1 MARSQHNV
9 WWENMDSDLASDLDS
24 SNSFKEDIKTIYSIV
39 HNICTYIR
47 EPSSELTEP
56 SSELTERSNKLTEP
70 SNKLT
75 EPSSELTE
83 PSNKPS
89 NKPRSEQTDEQKCLQ
104 KLRRISKDLRYD
116 PPRRP
121 SWMANCFLAA
131 KGNDID
137 PYTLMETILR
147 YTPEHHIQTCVEKS
161 QGRLGWRRKGTK
173 GTLTYKADDGTVF
186 HILVQ
191 PDPSG
196 QQDQP
201 DPSGQ
206 QDQPDQQAQPDQGH
220 KRLTWLGGGRWV
232 PSCEEDTLLAYALAA
247 RGLVVDGQACG
258 FADTKAQVER
268 QLLRYAVGDLP
279 RPASSQKPQV
289 RVLNVRQ

>member
-1 MARSQHNV
+1 
-9 WWENMDSDLASDLDS
+9 MDSDLASDLDS

-39 HNICTYIR
+39 HNIGTYIGELS
-47 EPSSELTEP
+47 EPTELTER
-56 SSELTERSNKLTEP
+56 SSELTERSNIP
-70 SNKLT
+70 SNI
-75 EPSSELTE
+75 PRSELTE
-83 PSNKPS
+83 RSNKPS

-104 KLRRISKDLRYD
+104 TLRRISKDLRYD

-147 YTPEHHIQTCVEKS
+147 YTPEEHIQTCVEKS

-173 GTLTYKADDGTVF
+173 GTKGTLTYKADDGTVF
-186 HILVQ
+186 HILVATH
-191 PDPSG
+191 D
-196 QQDQP
+196 QQDQ
-201 DPSGQ
+201 
-206 QDQPDQQAQPDQGH
+206 QDQQDQGH
-220 KRLTWLGGGRWV
+220 KTLTWLGGEWD

-279 RPASSQKPQV
+279 HPASSQKPQV
-289 RVLNVRQ
+289 LVLNVGQ